1 MTIEKPTHWWKS
13 GMAIVAVASL
23 MTGQMGCGGS
33 GGDYQEFKTSDI
45 KPADPDAHHG
55 HHHHHG
61 EEHKAP
67 HGGTLVEL
75 GDHKYHAEI
84 VWDEKAKSITVFLLD
99 GEAQSPVSISST
111 ELVLNIET
119 GGKQSQHKLAAKPLD
134 DDGEDGQSS
143 RFVTTD
149 TALFES
155 FHDNDSTAGQI
166 NLTIQDKPF
175 AIVVTHK
182 HHDHDHDHGDHKED
196 DHDKDEKTEH
206 GTDKKGKSK

>member
-1 MTIEKPTHWWKS
+1 MRTDNLKHWLAN
-13 GMAIVAVASL
+13 GIAVLAAASL
-23 MTGQMGCGGS
+23 MTGPMGCGGT
-33 GGDYQEFKTSDI
+33 GGDYQEFKSSDI

-61 EEHKAP
+61 EEHEAP

-75 GDHKYHAEI
+75 GDHQYHAEI
-84 VWDEKAKSITVFLLD
+84 VWDEKAKTITVFLLD
-99 GEAQSPVSISST
+99 GEAKAAVPIAAS
-111 ELVLNIET
+111 ELVLNIDTDGKET
-119 GGKQSQHKLAAKPLD
+119 MHKLAAKPQD
-134 DDGEDGQSS
+134 DDGDDGQSS

-166 NLTIQDKPF
+166 NVKIKDKPF

-182 HHDHDHDHGDHKED
+182 EHDHDHDHGDHKEH
-196 DHDKDEKTEH
+196 DHAK
-206 GTDKKGKSK
+206 DKKGEGK

>member
-1 MTIEKPTHWWKS
+1 MNCLLCKYREQIIGYEHDHGAAQVGHHHHVVGIGTDGHD
-13 GMAIVAVASL
+13 ASDH
-23 MTGQMGCGGS
+23 GVHHGHH
-33 GGDYQEFKTSDI
+33 
-45 KPADPDAHHG
+45 HHG

-99 GEAQSPVSISST
+99 GEAKSPVSISST

-206 GTDKKGKSK
+206 STDKKGKSK

>member
-1 MTIEKPTHWWKS
+1 MRPNKPKHLWTS
-13 GMAIVAVASL
+13 GIAIVAAASL
-23 MTGQMGCGGS
+23 MTGPMGCGGT
-33 GGDYQEFKTSDI
+33 GGDFQEFKTSDI

-61 EEHKAP
+61 EEHEAP

-75 GDHKYHAEI
+75 GDHQYHAEI
-84 VWDEKAKSITVFLLD
+84 VWDEKAKTITVFLLD
-99 GEAQSPVSISST
+99 GEAKVGVPIAAA

-119 GGKQSQHKLAAKPLD
+119 DGKETMHKLAAKPQD
-134 DDGEDGQSS
+134 DDGDDGQSS

-166 NLTIQDKPF
+166 NVKIKDKPF

-182 HHDHDHDHGDHKED
+182 QHDHDHDHDHGDHKEH
-196 DHDKDEKTEH
+196 DHAK
-206 GTDKKGKSK
+206 DKKGGGK